1 MNKLAK
7 IIDNQIVYAQ
17 SSQSIILNNRR
28 IFNPTQE
35 QYRQAGFNE
44 LPNIEHNSNQNV
56 IYYIEDNQIK
66 GRAENIVRVVRYSK
80 LKLIENIQKAGVEWE
95 QVENW
100 LSQNNLL
107 AKWNA
112 AQQLSNDYEGFEDIV
127 NIAKQ
132 TFSNVNIDSI
142 LLESQI
148 N

>member
-7 IIDNQIVYAQ
+7 IINNQIVYAQ

>member
-7 IIDNQIVYAQ
+7 IINNQIVYAQ

-80 LKLIENIQKAGVEWE
+80 LKLIENIQTAGVEWE

>member
-112 AQQLSNDYEGFEDIV
+112 AQQLSNDYEGFENIV